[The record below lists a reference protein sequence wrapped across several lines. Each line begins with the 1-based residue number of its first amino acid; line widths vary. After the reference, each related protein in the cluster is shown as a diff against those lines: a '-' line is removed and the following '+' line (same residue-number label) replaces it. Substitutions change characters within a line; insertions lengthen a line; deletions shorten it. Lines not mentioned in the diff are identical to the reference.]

1 MYTRES
7 DVEKMG
13 QVSLLLLKH
22 VVVIVV
28 VVVDLDFVAVAAVIV
43 VILVILS
50 PHLNLRFTAGTS
62 ALRVSSL
69 ANVGTCTAVPGSST
83 PPIWRR
89 LTLSFSPT
97 TSVEALDFLSAE
109 KLM

>member
-50 PHLNLRFTAGTS
+50 PHLNLRCTAGTS

-69 ANVGTCTAVPGSST
+69 VSVPHFLNANPYYLSLVQSGLSPVPTLHGTSFKVEP
-83 PPIWRR
+83 
-89 LTLSFSPT
+89 LSH
-97 TSVEALDFLSAE
+97 
-109 KLM
+109 